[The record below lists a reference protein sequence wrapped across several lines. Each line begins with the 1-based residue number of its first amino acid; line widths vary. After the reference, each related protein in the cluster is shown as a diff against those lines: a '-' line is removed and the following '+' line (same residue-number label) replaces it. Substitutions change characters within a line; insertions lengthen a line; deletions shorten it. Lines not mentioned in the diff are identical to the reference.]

1 MTFPP
6 LLSPHH
12 SPLAGA
18 ARALRFAA
26 LGMALF
32 LGLAMPVLG
41 AGGIEIWTT
50 TADFELK
57 DLPVL
62 DLLEMRARIDGF
74 TFLLDRRID
83 PNLPITYSN
92 RSVPLAE
99 GLTEALAAVKLE
111 AFFLDRF
118 LYVGPP
124 GSVGTFLLDRAL
136 RREKLALLSNPNQGR
151 LKTPISLDGEDG
163 CVPSELLAEAAKK
176 IDFSWEKVR
185 TMPFDCWRP
194 LHVPPIPAEDLF
206 SLLLIGFDVSWRI
219 DEQKPVLYPVSR
231 KAQGEVTLG
240 FERDELAGIDRQAY
254 PGIRWESVIDKLKA
268 TGPFEDLADI
278 EYKIALERMRQVL
291 GAAKA
296 GGASRSSDQ
305 ARATEGSA
313 PPAKRSGN
321 RSHQRGGEQDATRIL
336 SGELR
341 QVPLGSVFE
350 SFRSQLGLECLLDPS
365 AENAGITLDTRVTC
379 RFDQADRRKAIKI
392 LADALGLTVK
402 IKGNT
407 VIFLKKK

>member
-1 MTFPP
+1 MTFP
-6 LLSPHH
+6 LSPSLNNPH
-12 SPLAGA
+12 LAGA
-18 ARALRFAA
+18 ERALRLAA
-26 LGMALF
+26 LGVVIF
-32 LGLAMPVLG
+32 LGLAAPALG

-83 PNLPITYSN
+83 PALPITYSN
-92 RSVPLAE
+92 RSVPLAR

-111 AFFLDRF
+111 AFFLDSF

-136 RREKLALLSNPNQGR
+136 RREKLATLSNPAQGR

-219 DEQKPVLYPVSR
+219 DDQKPVLYPVSR
-231 KAQGEVTLG
+231 KAQGEVTIG
-240 FERDELAGIDRQAY
+240 FERGELAGIDRQAY
-254 PGIRWESVIDKLKA
+254 PDIRWESVIDKLKA

-278 EYKIALERMRQVL
+278 EYQIALERMRQAL
-291 GAAKA
+291 GAGKDS
-296 GGASRSSDQ
+296 GPPRPSDQ
-305 ARATEGSA
+305 ARATEG
-313 PPAKRSGN
+313 PPPSAKRSGN
-321 RSHQRGGEQDATRIL
+321 RSHQRGGEPDTTRIL

-341 QVPLGSVFE
+341 QIPLGSVFE

-365 AENAGITLDTRVTC
+365 AENAGVTLDTRVTC

-407 VIFLKKK
+407 VLFLKKK

>member
-6 LLSPHH
+6 SQSSNDLPS
-12 SPLAGA
+12 AGT
-18 ARALRFAA
+18 ARALRLAA

-32 LGLAMPVLG
+32 LGLAAPALG
-41 AGGIEIWTT
+41 AGGIEIWAT

-83 PNLPITYSN
+83 PTLAITYSN
-92 RSVPLAE
+92 RSVQLAQ
-99 GLTEALAAVKLE
+99 GLTEALATIKLE

-136 RREKLALLSNPNQGR
+136 RHEKLAASSNPARGR
-151 LKTPISLDGEDG
+151 LKTLISLDGEDG

-176 IDFSWEKVR
+176 VDFSWEKIR

-194 LHVPPIPAEDLF
+194 VRIPPIPAEDIF

-219 DEQKPVLYPVSR
+219 DDQKPVLCPVSR
-231 KAQGEVTLG
+231 KAQGEVTVT

-254 PGIRWESVIDKLKA
+254 PDIQWESVIGTLKG

-291 GAAKA
+291 GAVKDS
-296 GGASRSSDQ
+296 GTSRPRNQ
-305 ARATEGSA
+305 AQNSGGSA
-313 PPAKRSGN
+313 TPAKRSGN
-321 RSHQRGGEQDATRIL
+321 RSGQRGTQQDATRIL

-341 QVPLGSVFE
+341 QIPLGSVFE
-350 SFRSQLGLECLLDPS
+350 SFQSQLGLECLLDPS
-365 AENAGITLDTRVTC
+365 AENAGVTLDTRVTC

-392 LADALGLTVK
+392 LADALGLSVK

-407 VIFLKKK
+407 VLFLKKK